1 MRELDWIEGRT
12 VAIEYRWSEG
22 CPERVGENAAEFTR
36 QKVDVIVTD
45 RGAVAT
51 LMDVEF
57 TLARRYRTS
66 NLGMQYR

>member
-1 MRELDWIEGRT
+1 VSEGR
-12 VAIEYRWSEG
+12 
-22 CPERVGENAAEFTR
+22 PERVGENAAEFTR
-36 QKVDVIVTD
+36 QKVDVIVTG